1 MIEMG
6 KILIK
11 HVILDGKKKDIF
23 INGDKIETI
32 ADTLEA
38 KGDEEVIDAQWKH
51 VIPGFVNMHTHSAMT
66 LMRGVEE
73 DTPLQQWLQRIWA
86 IEPHLTD
93 EMIYWGTKL
102 AVLEMIKSGT
112 TSFLDMYWRNSVSEK
127 AASEMGIRGNYSY
140 VFLDNFDREKA
151 RKCIK
156 ECEENYEIS
165 SNWGT
170 LSRFDIAVHADYTVS
185 ESSIRWAIDFARS
198 HNLKF
203 HIHLSETE
211 HEVLEDEN
219 KLGMSPV
226 QHFESLGALGP
237 DVIAAHCVWISEN
250 DIRVLGR
257 RGVSVVHNIN
267 SNLKLSSGYKFK
279 YEELK
284 AAGANVC
291 LGTDGAASNNN
302 LDMLESIKTMAL
314 LQKAWRKRPDAM
326 PLKDL
331 MDISTYN
338 GAKALGI
345 KTGKVEEGYLAD
357 LVLIDA
363 HSSAFVPDFNFIAN
377 LFYAANSSCVD
388 TVICNGKVIMRDR
401 KVDGEDE
408 ILHRSEE
415 LAEKLI
421 KMQ

>member
-1 MIEMG
+1 
-6 KILIK
+6 
-11 HVILDGKKKDIF
+11 
-23 INGDKIETI
+23 
-32 ADTLEA
+32 
-38 KGDEEVIDAQWKH
+38 
-51 VIPGFVNMHTHSAMT
+51 
-66 LMRGVEE
+66 
-73 DTPLQQWLQRIWA
+73 
-86 IEPHLTD
+86 
-93 EMIYWGTKL
+93 
-102 AVLEMIKSGT
+102 
-112 TSFLDMYWRNSVSEK
+112 
-127 AASEMGIRGNYSY
+127 MGIRGNYSY